1 VEGATSMLLR
11 RQLRVVLHQIQ
22 SPENLG
28 ALARLL
34 ANFDLAVLRL
44 SDSRVEDIDAAHR
57 TAVHAEFVLAAAE
70 RMSRLEDAVADAVY
84 VLGTSGRDALRGRD
98 PVSPEEGVER
108 LRTAATRGPVALVLG
123 GERRGLSDEELALCQ
138 DVACIPA
145 PGPQPS
151 LNVAQAAAVLLYLAS
166 RADEAPPPAVIP
178 DPGAPQALREV
189 LRRRMERALR
199 AADGLNPQSPLP
211 VLDEM
216 LRALDRAQL
225 SRREAELWAAAW
237 KQVARAAGA
246 PGD

>member
-1 VEGATSMLLR
+1 MEGATSMLLR

-28 ALARLL
+28 AVARLL

-57 TAVHAEFVLAAAE
+57 TAVHAGHVLVTAE
-70 RMSRLEDAVADAVY
+70 RKSRLEDAVADAVY
-84 VLGTSGRDALRGRD
+84 VLGTSGRDALRGRT

-108 LRTAATRGPVALVLG
+108 LRVAAVRGPVALVLG

-237 KQVARAAGA
+237 KQVARAAGS

>member
-1 VEGATSMLLR
+1 MEGETSMLLR

-22 SPENLG
+22 SAENFG
-28 ALARLL
+28 AVARLL

-44 SDSRVEDIDAAHR
+44 SDSRLDGIDAAHR
-57 TAVHAEFVLAAAE
+57 TAVHAEHVLASAE
-70 RMSRLEDAVADAVY
+70 RVPRLEDAVADAVY
-84 VLGTSGRDALRGRD
+84 VLGTSGRDALRGRA

-108 LRTAATRGPVALVLG
+108 LRAAASRGPVALVLG

-151 LNVAQAAAVLLYLAS
+151 LNVAQAAAVLLYLVS
-166 RADEAPPPAVIP
+166 RADESPPPVVTP

-199 AADGLNPQSPLP
+199 TADGLNPQSPLP

-237 KQVARAAGA
+237 KQVARAVGA

>member
-28 ALARLL
+28 AVARLL

-57 TAVHAEFVLAAAE
+57 TAVHAEHVLAAAE
-70 RMSRLEDAVADAVY
+70 RMSRLGDAVADAVY
-84 VLGTSGRDALRGRD
+84 VLGTSGRDALRGRN

-108 LRTAATRGPVALVLG
+108 LRAAATRGPVALVLG

-145 PGPQPS
+145 PGPQPCS
-151 LNVAQAAAVLLYLAS
+151 STS
-166 RADEAPPPAVIP
+166 RRGRTRRHRPRSSQTR
-178 DPGAPQALREV
+178 G
-189 LRRRMERALR
+189 RRRR
-199 AADGLNPQSPLP
+199 S
-211 VLDEM
+211 
-216 LRALDRAQL
+216 
-225 SRREAELWAAAW
+225 
-237 KQVARAAGA
+237 ARCSAGGWSGRYGRPTA
-246 PGD
+246 

>member
-1 VEGATSMLLR
+1 MLLR

-22 SPENLG
+22 SAENLG
-28 ALARLL
+28 AVARLL
-34 ANFDLAVLRL
+34 ANFDFPVLRL
-44 SDSRVEDIDAAHR
+44 SDPLLEDTTEANR
-57 TAVHAEFVLAAAE
+57 TAVHAGHVLASAE
-70 RMSRLEDAVADAVY
+70 RASRLEDAVADAVY
-84 VLGTSGRDALRGRD
+84 VLGTSGRDALRGRI
-98 PVSPEEGVER
+98 PLTPEEGIDR
-108 LRTAATRGPVALVLG
+108 LRAAAARGPVALVLG

-145 PGPQPS
+145 PGAQPS

-166 RADEAPPPAVIP
+166 RADETGTTEVAP

-199 AADGLNPQSPLP
+199 AADGLNLQSPLP

-216 LRALDRAQL
+216 LRALDRARL

-237 KQVARAAGA
+237 KQMARAAGA

>member
-1 VEGATSMLLR
+1 MLLR
-11 RQLRVVLHQIQ
+11 RQLCVVLHQIQ
-22 SPENLG
+22 SAENLG
-28 ALARLL
+28 AVARLV
-34 ANFDLAVLRL
+34 ANFDVVRLRL
-44 SDSRVEDIDAAHR
+44 TDPQLQDIDAAHR
-57 TAVHAEFVLAAAE
+57 TAVHAGHVLAAAE
-70 RMSRLEDAVADAVY
+70 RTSRLEDALADAVY
-84 VLGTSGRDALRGRD
+84 VLGTSGRDALRGRT

-108 LRTAATRGPVALVLG
+108 LHAAAARGPVALVLG

-145 PGPQPS
+145 PGSQPS
-151 LNVAQAAAVLLYLAS
+151 LNLAQAAAVLLYLAS
-166 RADEAPPPAVIP
+166 RVDEAPTPAVP
-178 DPGAPQALREV
+178 ADPGAPQALRAV

-237 KQVARAAGA
+237 KQLARAAGA

>member
-1 VEGATSMLLR
+1 VEGATGMLLR
-11 RQLRVVLHQIQ
+11 QQLRIVLHQVQ

-28 ALARLL
+28 AVARLL
-34 ANFDLAVLRL
+34 ANFDFPVLRL
-44 SDSRVEDIDAAHR
+44 SDARLDDPGAAGR
-57 TAVHAEFVLAAAE
+57 TAVHAGHVLAGAE
-70 RMSRLEDAVADAVY
+70 HVRRLEDALSDAVY
-84 VLGTSGRDALRGRD
+84 VLGTSGRDALRGRT
-98 PVSPEEGVER
+98 PVSPEEGVAR
-108 LRTAATRGPVALVLG
+108 LREAAARGPVALLLG

-151 LNVAQAAAVLLYLAS
+151 LNLAQAAAVLLYLAS
-166 RADEAPPPAVIP
+166 RADEAAAPEVAA

-216 LRALDRAQL
+216 LRALDRARL

>member
-28 ALARLL
+28 SVARLL
-34 ANFDLAVLRL
+34 ANFDLTVLRL
-44 SDSRVEDIDAAHR
+44 SDSRLDDMDAAHR
-57 TAVHAEFVLAAAE
+57 TAVRAGHVLAGAE
-70 RMSRLEDAVADAVY
+70 RVSRLEDAVADAVY
-84 VLGTSGRDALRGRD
+84 VLGTSGRDALRGRI

-108 LRTAATRGPVALVLG
+108 LRAAAMRGPVALVLG

-166 RADEAPPPAVIP
+166 RADEVLPRAVTP

-237 KQVARAAGA
+237 KQLARVAGA

>member
-1 VEGATSMLLR
+1 MEGATSMLLR

-84 VLGTSGRDALRGRD
+84 VLGTSGRDALRGRN